1 MILSQT
7 SIFFR
12 MTDRRYNAILLKI
25 QYNFDNIW
33 PARRR
38 NYDNKK
44 INYLPRITA
53 TETNWFRSIK
63 RILFRPKWLL
73 NTTSVVDSRGSQRAS
88 NWKKQLLSDLSQINT
103 GKALLTNSL
112 GNSFASVPLL
122 YHMHFLMECDYF
134 LFETCKVIS
143 PK

>member
-12 MTDRRYNAILLKI
+12 MNDRRYNAILLKI
-25 QYNFDNIW
+25 QYNFDNIL
-33 PARRR
+33 PAMRR

-88 NWKKQLLSDLSQINT
+88 N
-103 GKALLTNSL
+103 
-112 GNSFASVPLL
+112 
-122 YHMHFLMECDYF
+122 
-134 LFETCKVIS
+134 
-143 PK
+143 